1 MYKLIALDMDGTLL
15 NEKHKVNGRVKD
27 ALFRI
32 REMGVK
38 VILSSGR
45 GYKGIKGY
53 IDELD
58 IKDLVISMNGAAVTD
73 YTGQK
78 LIFSQHMEPDV
89 SREVI
94 RLSYEYDIYN
104 ILFINSDMYVDEINE
119 KGLFFE
125 KHDRIRLKAVGN
137 LYDFYNSEPVGKMLL
152 IGESNKLTML
162 REALYKSL
170 GNRVNLTFSL
180 PYFLEAYSPLVN
192 KGVMLEKVC
201 GYYGINRD
209 EVIAIGDG
217 ENDISMIEYA
227 GLGIAMGNASQA
239 VKDKADF
246 VTRTNVSDGVWYAIE
261 KFIS

>member
-15 NEKHKVNGRVKD
+15 NENHRINDRVKD
-27 ALFRI
+27 SLFRI

-53 IDELD
+53 IDELN

-73 YTGQK
+73 YTGEK
-78 LIFSQHMEPDV
+78 LIFSQHMESEV

-94 RLSYEYDIYN
+94 RLSYKYDIYN
-104 ILFINSDMYVDEINE
+104 VLFINNDMYVDEINE
-119 KGLFFE
+119 NGLFFE
-125 KHDRIRLKAVGN
+125 KHDRIRLNAVGN
-137 LYDFYNSEPVGKMLL
+137 LNDFYNFEPVGKMLL
-152 IGESNKLTML
+152 IGENSKLTML
-162 REALYKSL
+162 REAIYKSL
-170 GNRVNLTFSL
+170 GNRVNVTFSL

-201 GYYGINRD
+201 RYYGINRD
-209 EVIAIGDG
+209 DVIAIGDG

-227 GLGIAMGNASQA
+227 GLGIAMENASPS
-239 VKDKADF
+239 VKDAADF
-246 VTRTNVSDGVWYAIE
+246 VTRTNFSDGVWYAIE
-261 KFIS
+261 KFIR